1 MSEQNGVA
9 AHALSTNGAHPAGH
23 TVLAARD
30 LSSGYQGVPAIREV
44 NAELRTGEIV
54 LLAGPNGAGKS
65 TTVMTLAGAIKP
77 IAGSVEVDGSETH
90 LQLYQRTRGS
100 LGVITEKRAIFNAL
114 TVRDNLR
121 LGRGSV
127 DKALELFPE
136 LEKRIKV
143 RAGLLS
149 GGEQQMLSLAR
160 VLAANPKVIL
170 ADELSLGL
178 APIIVKRL
186 LSALRAAANSG
197 AAVLLVEQHVQ
208 MAMDYVD
215 RGYFMSR
222 GRVGLEG
229 DVATLRKSSDRIQE
243 LYL

>member
-1 MSEQNGVA
+1 MTA
-9 AHALSTNGAHPAGH
+9 C
-23 TVLAARD
+23 VLAARS
-30 LSSGYQGVPAIREV
+30 LSSGYQGVAAIREIDI
-44 NAELRTGEIV
+44 ELRGGEMV

-65 TTVMTLAGAIKP
+65 TTVMTLAGALKP
-77 IAGSVEVDGSETH
+77 LGGSVEVDGQKTGSPMF
-90 LQLYQRTRGS
+90 QRTRGS
-100 LGVITEKRAIFNAL
+100 LGVITEKRGIFNQL
-114 TVRDNLR
+114 SVRDNLR
-121 LGRGSV
+121 LGRGSTER
-127 DKALELFPE
+127 ALDLFPE
-136 LEKRIKV
+136 LAKRLKV
-143 RAGLLS
+143 PAGLLS

-160 VLAANPKVIL
+160 VLAADPSVIL

-186 LSALRAAANSG
+186 LAALRQAADGG

-208 MAMDYVD
+208 VALDYVN

-229 DVATLRKSSDRIQE
+229 DVDLIKSSPDRIQE